1 MGMATLHLTK
11 NVSQNSW
18 VVALLVLVASV
29 TAPALTSADLAQIDM
44 ASGLRIEQA
53 QVYLPLPGQTT
64 GVAYMTI
71 HNDGE
76 RAAMMTQCE
85 SAQANRVE
93 LHNMEHRDGMMKMR
107 RVDEVVIAA
116 HSSVAL
122 KSGGTHLML
131 FGVEM
136 GLQAGDMIDLQLHFS
151 DGSQRAVQLRATNR

>member
-1 MGMATLHLTK
+1 
-11 NVSQNSW
+11 
-18 VVALLVLVASV
+18 
-29 TAPALTSADLAQIDM
+29 
-44 ASGLRIEQA
+44 
-53 QVYLPLPGQTT
+53 
-64 GVAYMTI
+64 
-71 HNDGE
+71 
-76 RAAMMTQCE
+76 
-85 SAQANRVE
+85 
-93 LHNMEHRDGMMKMR
+93 MEHRDGMMKMR